1 MNHFTDI
8 FIHFMLPQRVVMSRS
23 IETLKSAFSSIKF
36 MKLVNIFNL
45 FQLSRG
51 TSDLQLVEGGQYFTE
66 VEEEEGSWFRFHR

>member
-1 MNHFTDI
+1 
-8 FIHFMLPQRVVMSRS
+8 MLPQRVVMSRS

-66 VEEEEGSWFRFHR
+66 VEEEEEEGSWFRFHC